1 MQNSLISSPSLHVV
15 GEIMARRGINW
26 AVEVLKRLKGL
37 DFPAKKDQIRER
49 LKDLYWHGMPMEKIL
64 DEVLK
69 DEFAS
74 PAELLHE
81 ISEAIKK
88 LEDRGELPVT
98 ARRGINWAVEVL
110 KRLRGTEFP
119 ISKEELAKRL
129 EGLQWRGIDIKNLIN
144 EIEKDRFGSPAEV
157 LHELSEAIKRL
168 EEKGVVQA

>member
-1 MQNSLISSPSLHVV
+1 MRTV
-15 GEIMARRGINW
+15 ARRGINW

-64 DEVLK
+64 DEVPK
-69 DEFAS
+69 EEFAS

-81 ISEAIKK
+81 ISEAIKR

-110 KRLRGTEFP
+110 KRLRGAEFP
-119 ISKEELAKRL
+119 INKEELAKRL

-144 EIEKDRFGSPAEV
+144 EVGKDKFESPAEV
-157 LHELSEAIKRL
+157 LHELSGAIKRL